1 MPHRNRVTP
10 EGEIVAVAA
19 RGTILGNRGGC
30 FHRDDQTLKA
40 RPFASKQ
47 WICCVLQFKGRR
59 RQLLQPG
66 LYTELFFLDEA
77 TAMAAGHRP
86 CFECRRADAERFAI
100 LFNEVRGKPGRAA
113 APHMDDVL
121 QAERIDAD
129 YSKLVSRATIGSLA
143 DGTFVR
149 TSNGPA
155 LLWGGQLWPWS
166 FAGYGASQ
174 HAPADRL
181 VDVLTP
187 PSIVAILAA
196 GFRPK
201 VHETLNAAIASPII

>member
-30 FHRDDQTLKA
+30 FHRDDTTLKA
-40 RPFASKQ
+40 RPFASRQ
-47 WICCVLQFKGRR
+47 WICCVLQFKNRR
-59 RQLLQPG
+59 RKLLQPG

-100 LFNEVRGKPGRAA
+100 FWNEVRGKSGRAA
-113 APHMDDVL
+113 APAMDDVL

-129 YSKLVSRATIGSLA
+129 YAKLISRATLGGLP

-155 LLWGGQLWPWS
+155 LFWGGQLWPWS
-166 FAGYGASQ
+166 FAGYRAPQ
-174 HAPADRL
+174 HAAADKL

-201 VHETLNAAIASPII
+201 VHETINAAAATQI

>member
-10 EGEIVAVAA
+10 EGEIVAVDA
-19 RGTILGNRGGC
+19 RGGMYGNRGGC
-30 FHRDDQTLKA
+30 FHRDDQTLKR

-59 RQLLQPG
+59 RKLLQPG
-66 LYTELFFLDEA
+66 LFTELFFLDEA

-86 CFECRRADAERFAI
+86 CFECRRADAERFAV
-100 LFNEVRGKPGRAA
+100 LWNEVRGKPGRAA
-113 APHMDDVL
+113 APD
-121 QAERIDAD
+121 I
-129 YSKLVSRATIGSLA
+129 SRATLGGLA

-149 TSNGPA
+149 TTGGAS
-155 LLWGGQLWPWS
+155 LVWGGQLWPWS
-166 FAGYGASQ
+166 FAGYGAAQ
-174 HAPADRL
+174 HAPADKL

-201 VHETLNAAIASPII
+201 VHETLNAATANRV